1 MTEILLEIADGVASI
16 TLNAAERRNAFTPE
30 MVGELIAACDDID
43 RDEAVGAVV
52 IKANGDSFCSGA
64 HRSVLAAAGRD
75 PAADANYRALG
86 VMYNGFVRVGAL
98 LPPTVAAVRGHCVG
112 AGVNLMLATDVRVMA
127 VGAQVITGFLRI
139 GIHPG
144 GGHFTLLGR
153 LGGREAAA
161 AMSLFGEEIDGR
173 RAAEIGLAW
182 SALPADEVEAKAM
195 ELARRVAKDP
205 ELARAAAR
213 SLRLELGPPPIP
225 WPAALEAE
233 KAVQMWS
240 LRRQSQDGK
249 TGSSQ

>member
-1 MTEILLEIADGVASI
+1 MTEVLLEVADGIASI

-30 MVGELIAACDDID
+30 MVGELIAACDEID
-43 RDEAVGAVV
+43 RDDSVGAVV

-127 VGAQVITGFLRI
+127 VGARVITGFLRI

-153 LGGREAAA
+153 LAGREAAA

-182 SALPADEVEAKAM
+182 SALPADEVEPRAM

-205 ELARAAAR
+205 DLARAAAR
-213 SLRLELGPPPIP
+213 SLRLELGPPSIP

-240 LRRQSQDGK
+240 LRRQSGDVK
-249 TGSSQ
+249 TGSAQ

>member
-1 MTEILLEIADGVASI
+1 MTEVLLEIADGVASI
-16 TLNAAERRNAFTPE
+16 TLNAAERRNAFTPD
-30 MVGELIAACDDID
+30 MVGELIAACDEID
-43 RDEAVGAVV
+43 RNEAVGAVV
-52 IKANGDSFCSGA
+52 IKASGDSFCSGA
-64 HRSVLAAAGRD
+64 HRSVLAAAGKD
-75 PAADANYRALG
+75 PAADANYRTLG

-98 LPPTVAAVRGHCVG
+98 LPPTIAAVRGHSVG
-112 AGVNLMLATDVRVMA
+112 AGVNLVLATDVRVIA
-127 VGAQVITGFLRI
+127 EDAKVITGFLRI

-153 LGGREAAA
+153 LAGREAAA

-182 SALPADEVEAKAM
+182 AAFPEPEVEPKAM

-213 SLRLELGPPPIP
+213 SLRLELGPPSIP

-240 LRRQSQDGK
+240 LRRQSEAGK
-249 TGSSQ
+249 TGQ